1 MNKLAGSELSRPPAS
16 DEVELSVFGPGV
28 GESIVLHLTGGVWIT
43 VDSCLDN
50 ETGTPVALRYFEQIG
65 VVLDTDV
72 RFVIATHWHDDHVGG
87 IGTLF
92 EACKSSQF
100 VCPYGL
106 QERHFTALLD
116 LYKNIPGPVGSG
128 IDEFR
133 KVIRVLAGRRKAGTV
148 VGPEFAGAGTIIFEQ
163 RANISVLIK
172 ALAPSSPAVAAIAA
186 KFAENLLPSPG
197 QRRSRIP
204 SLDQND
210 LALAITVK
218 IDDVRILLGADLEED
233 GREGIGWTEVV
244 NRFGDI
250 DDSHEGMKVPHH
262 GSITGHCPAVWTKL
276 LVAKPWS
283 VVTPYVRIK
292 SPLPTQDDLHR
303 LKALSSSLFLTA
315 KSGLRSVM
323 PRESVV
329 RKQLQEMNV
338 KLIEERRQH
347 GHVRLRR
354 KVNGPEQEWTFEL
367 FGDAALVQ

>member
-218 IDDVRILLGADLEED
+218 IDDVRILLGAAWKKTDARGLV
-233 GREGIGWTEVV
+233 GR
-244 NRFGDI
+244 
-250 DDSHEGMKVPHH
+250 
-262 GSITGHCPAVWTKL
+262 
-276 LVAKPWS
+276 
-283 VVTPYVRIK
+283 K
-292 SPLPTQDDLHR
+292 S
-303 LKALSSSLFLTA
+303 
-315 KSGLRSVM
+315 
-323 PRESVV
+323 
-329 RKQLQEMNV
+329 
-338 KLIEERRQH
+338 
-347 GHVRLRR
+347 
-354 KVNGPEQEWTFEL
+354 
-367 FGDAALVQ
+367 